1 MENDKKSCIC
11 LNELE
16 NKEGCA
22 IVTILDDSNFKMEFG
37 RAFSHTATH
46 MLEDF
51 EWLTCKQEKGVLSN
65 SKKRIFYV
73 SLDSEKNRMDQ
84 VKLKKLCDYLKSD
97 KIYYR
102 FGETQE
108 LQSDWISYAM
118 TKCTNP
124 LTPKEMGYKLPV
136 NNFGNVD
143 AFRAFPDGWHKTT
156 LTVTQIKKIKAPH
169 YKACVDFDEMRY
181 RVKAIIVNII
191 PDDFS
196 DQEQKYLDELKEK
209 AEKKLEKI
217 NSIELTQKIV
227 AEALYSI
234 NKEAKRKRD
243 IQQDC
248 IGRAYYG
255 FDEEYP
261 AMHYQMHKAKDE
273 KFELYDLKDD
283 ALHLAIDLWNLQPVG
298 YHEFLDANRDMYSFA
313 GYDFHINENMS
324 DHCLGKITE
333 EIGAERKRGIPPKKA
348 VLLLKRFLKEN
359 ENRKE

>member
-1 MENDKKSCIC
+1 MDNDKKSCIC
-11 LNELE
+11 LDDLK

-73 SLDSEKNRMDQ
+73 SLDPEKNRMDQ

-102 FGETQE
+102 FEETQE

-156 LTVTQIKKIKAPH
+156 LTITQIKK
-169 YKACVDFDEMRY
+169 
-181 RVKAIIVNII
+181 NQ
-191 PDDFS
+191 S
-196 DQEQKYLDELKEK
+196 
-209 AEKKLEKI
+209 
-217 NSIELTQKIV
+217 ST
-227 AEALYSI
+227 
-234 NKEAKRKRD
+234 
-243 IQQDC
+243 
-248 IGRAYYG
+248 
-255 FDEEYP
+255 
-261 AMHYQMHKAKDE
+261 
-273 KFELYDLKDD
+273 
-283 ALHLAIDLWNLQPVG
+283 LQSVRR
-298 YHEFLDANRDMYSFA
+298 L
-313 GYDFHINENMS
+313 
-324 DHCLGKITE
+324 
-333 EIGAERKRGIPPKKA
+333 
-348 VLLLKRFLKEN
+348 
-359 ENRKE
+359 